1 MRKEGTSPAQ
11 EGLGDMGA
19 AEFRQAAQRVADRV
33 ADYLDRLESYPVL
46 PDVQPGEI
54 GSELAE
60 NPPRRPEPLDAILED
75 YGRLIEPNITHWQHP
90 GFMAYFPSVASG
102 PGILGEWLATGLNS
116 NVMFWKNA
124 PASTELEERVVG
136 WLRRMLG
143 LPEVFDGMLT
153 DTASVSSL
161 LALVAARHAIPG
173 LDSRDEGLAGRP
185 GLQRLRVY
193 ASSEA
198 HTSIDKAAIVSGVG
212 RAGVRR
218 IPVDDAYRMRPAAL
232 EQAIAEDRENGWQPF
247 CVVGTLGTTSSTSID
262 PAAELAEICER
273 EGLWFHVDAAYGG
286 AAAIAPEHRPLFAG
300 WERAD
305 SIVFNPHK
313 WLFTPFDA
321 SLLLFRRPEVFRSAF
336 SLIPEYLTDSA
347 AEGVRNYNQYG
358 IQLGR
363 RFRALKLWILI
374 RYFGTEGLAARIRDH
389 CRMAREFA
397 SWIDAHE
404 DWELLAPV
412 PLSTICFRYRPAA
425 LGGQDDEATQQ
436 QLETWNSRILEEINR
451 SGQFYLS
458 HTRLRECFTIRVAL
472 GNLRAEQK
480 HVEGCWKRLQET
492 ASRVRGVD

>member
-1 MRKEGTSPAQ
+1 MGKKGPSPAQ
-11 EGLGDMGA
+11 QGLGDMGA
-19 AEFRQAAQRVADRV
+19 DEFRQAARRVADGV

-46 PDVQPGEI
+46 PDLQPGEI
-54 GSELAE
+54 RSELAE
-60 NPPRRPEPLDAILED
+60 EPPHGPEPLDDILED

-124 PASTELEERVVG
+124 PASTELEELVVG

-143 LPEVFDGMLT
+143 LPEAFDGMLT
-153 DTASVSSL
+153 DTASISSL

-173 LDSRDEGLAGRP
+173 LDARDEGLAGRP

-198 HTSIDKAAIVSGVG
+198 HASIEKAAIVTGVG

-218 IPVDDAYRMRPAAL
+218 IPVDTDYRMRPAAL
-232 EQAIAEDRENGWQPF
+232 AQAIAEDRGNGWQPF

-286 AAAIAPEHRPLFAG
+286 AAAIAPEHRSLFTG

-313 WLFTPFDA
+313 WLFTPLDA

-336 SLIPEYLTDSA
+336 SLVPEYLTDSA
-347 AEGVRNYNQYG
+347 VEGARNYHQYG

-374 RYFGTEGLAARIRDH
+374 RYFGTEGLAARIREH

-397 SWIDAHE
+397 SWVEAHE

-412 PLSTICFRYRPAA
+412 PLSTICFRYHPAS
-425 LGGQDDEATQQ
+425 LGGRLDDATRK
-436 QLETWNSRILEEINR
+436 QLDGWNARILEEVNR

-458 HTRLRECFTIRVAL
+458 STRLREGFTIRVAL
-472 GNLRAEQK
+472 GNPRAERK
-480 HVEGCWKRLQET
+480 HVQACWERLQEAAT
-492 ASRVRGVD
+492 QV